1 VSAVAGRQR
10 FPCGGWSNH
19 EIARIGATLEASI
32 TSGFEFVCEGGD
44 LRCQAIVNMALDEY
58 ARTTPGS
65 VVGH

>member
-1 VSAVAGRQR
+1 MRRMV
-10 FPCGGWSNH
+10 ND
-19 EIARIGATLEASI
+19 EIARIGATFEASI